1 MLRLRGSG
9 PGSMGRERGWMMD
22 GLLVGIDLCD
32 EYTQIHC
39 PEEEKLWTIPTVICR
54 NKNVDEWYVGEE
66 ACAHM
71 LKGDSI
77 NVDKLVNLAMRDG
90 TATPAEVRYEGKEL
104 LFLFLE
110 RVLRLPKE
118 EYQKQ
123 EIGQLVIAVKKLE
136 PKLNRMLREL
146 AVRMG
151 ILADRVQVIS
161 HSESYIYYTL
171 SQKKEI
177 WTNTVGMV
185 DVSEVGLRYYE
196 MKVQR
201 GMKKVTVVAEYEEL
215 EEGFSLDILK
225 SSSGSRLAD
234 RILTACA
241 ERLMA
246 RKAYSAIFLTGRGF
260 ASQNWAEGLM
270 KFLCSKRKVFV
281 EEGLFARGAACRA
294 AEESKESAAFTCICD
309 GRLKTTVSMNV
320 LHRGQETMVTV
331 AAAGDCWYDRV
342 SVIDV
347 IPDRQSSVDFIVTAV
362 DSKKKKRISIPLEGF
377 PRRPERTTRVQI
389 RVLFLDEKTMEVT
402 LKDRGFGELFPA
414 SDAQIRQEVML

>member
-22 GLLVGIDLCD
+22 GLLVGVDLCD

-177 WTNTVGMV
+177 WNNTVGMF
-185 DVSEVGLRYYE
+185 DLSEVGLRYYE

-201 GMKKVTVVAEYEEL
+201 GMKKTLVRQPPCRPDSHGLCGTADGKKGIFSDLSDRQGLCQPEL
-215 EEGFSLDILK
+215 GGRTDEVFMFQAQGVCGGRAVCQG
-225 SSSGSRLAD
+225 SGLSG
-234 RILTACA
+234 
-241 ERLMA
+241 
-246 RKAYSAIFLTGRGF
+246 GRGIKG
-260 ASQNWAEGLM
+260 E
-270 KFLCSKRKVFV
+270 
-281 EEGLFARGAACRA
+281 CR
-294 AEESKESAAFTCICD
+294 
-309 GRLKTTVSMNV
+309 LY
-320 LHRGQETMVTV
+320 L
-331 AAAGDCWYDRV
+331 Y
-342 SVIDV
+342 
-347 IPDRQSSVDFIVTAV
+347 
-362 DSKKKKRISIPLEGF
+362 L
-377 PRRPERTTRVQI
+377 
-389 RVLFLDEKTMEVT
+389 
-402 LKDRGFGELFPA
+402 
-414 SDAQIRQEVML
+414 